1 MYNRFLNLFLVN
13 NGRVYDKLFIIIV
26 NWCDYEELVKYVL
39 LLGIK
44 LILYDLVFEVSF
56 FYNNIYM

>member
-1 MYNRFLNLFLVN
+1 MFLVN
-13 NGRVYDKLFIIIV
+13 DGRVYDKLFIIIV